1 MKLGYC
7 EGNCPGSE
15 QKQLCKLQTNSGPVE
30 LCKVCWNNEMR
41 WRKAHQDAAGKS
53 SKIIAW
59 PGK

>member
-15 QKQLCKLQTNSGPVE
+15 QKQLCKLQTRSGPVE
-30 LCKVCWNNEMR
+30 LCKICWNSEMK
-41 WRKAHQDAAGKS
+41 WRKDHPGVDKYD
-53 SKIIAW
+53 KILPW